1 MGRAL
6 ALLLL
11 ALPRALAQ
19 TVSCDA
25 ADLLFDFSDPGPLQ
39 TLTVGGESYY
49 VANLASYLLLLS
61 GTSPMRF
68 LPTQVVG
75 GSGGRVACTLTT
87 YTFGGFGGTLCGA
100 GTTRCFRVSHVT
112 GSLPVPGD
120 WQGRLYVLVQVA
132 SGNATS
138 HVPTPTLLS
147 AVPDGRG
154 LASVGPFTFFTPAQL
169 WIYYFLELSPTDA
182 FPSLPAQGVLTL
194 TYSLQNN

>member
-1 MGRAL
+1 RA
-6 ALLLL
+6 
-11 ALPRALAQ
+11 R
-19 TVSCDA
+19 
-25 ADLLFDFSDPGPLQ
+25 
-39 TLTVGGESYY
+39 
-49 VANLASYLLLLS
+49 
-61 GTSPMRF
+61 
-68 LPTQVVG
+68 
-75 GSGGRVACTLTT
+75 GS
-87 YTFGGFGGTLCGA
+87 LCGA

-120 WQGRLYVLVQVA
+120 WQGRLYVLVQVDFFLG
-132 SGNATS
+132 SATS

-154 LASVGPFTFFTPAQL
+154 LASVGRNTLALL